1 MIFPIFERKRISN
14 KTIAV
19 VITAGL
25 SMPLIPVPALAKR
38 SGDDEERSEYRGLV
52 QERPYDGRQGEWVIG
67 GRIFIAD
74 QGTEFD
80 EAEGPLR
87 EGSCAK
93 VQMRNGRVH
102 EIESE
107 PLRGCQ

>member
-1 MIFPIFERKRISN
+1 MIFPINKRKRLGN
-14 KTIAV
+14 KAIAV

-25 SMPLIPVPALAKR
+25 SMSLIPGPALAKR
-38 SGDDEERSEYRGLV
+38 SGGDEERSEYYGLV
-52 QERPYDGRQGEWVIG
+52 QERPYDGQQGEWVIG
-67 GRIFIAD
+67 GRTFIAD

-102 EIESE
+102 EIDSE
-107 PLRGCQ
+107 PMHDCQ